1 MIAESYNT
9 TDKMSM
15 SLIRLVIN
23 STHNTK
29 SLGIR
34 ALVAASGFTK
44 QTAMLHQMTDERSC
58 KHDSL
63 ITILLMKYRQL
74 ATDL

>member
-1 MIAESYNT
+1 MIVKPYNT
-9 TDKMSM
+9 IDKMSM
-15 SLIRLVIN
+15 GLIRLVIN

-44 QTAMLHQMTDERSC
+44 QTAMLHQMTDERLC